1 MTELSVSILS
11 ADLANLAAET
21 ADSMVCGADMVHF
34 DVMDGHFVPNITYG
48 APVLKCL
55 KKAVPEAFYDVHL
68 MIENPGDYIEDFVCE
83 KTEYITVHQE
93 ACLHAH
99 RILQKI
105 RSLGVKVGIS
115 LNPATPLCL
124 SLIHI

>member
-34 DVMDGHFVPNITYG
+34 DVLDGHFVPTLTYG

-55 KKAVPEAFYDVHL
+55 K
-68 MIENPGDYIEDFVCE
+68 
-83 KTEYITVHQE
+83 
-93 ACLHAH
+93 
-99 RILQKI
+99 
-105 RSLGVKVGIS
+105 
-115 LNPATPLCL
+115 
-124 SLIHI
+124 